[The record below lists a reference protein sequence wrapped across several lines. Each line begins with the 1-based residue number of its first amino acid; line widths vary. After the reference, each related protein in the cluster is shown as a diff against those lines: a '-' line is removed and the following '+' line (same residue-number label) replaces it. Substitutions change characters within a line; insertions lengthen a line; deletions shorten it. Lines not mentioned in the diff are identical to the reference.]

1 MVITM
6 NNNKARWSFP
16 FRVVLVFLFCAWLAG
31 CASNKPQIK
40 MREETNFATLKTFYV
55 QPPLNSV
62 NPTLE
67 QHMASTITTV
77 LQGKGLTAASE
88 EDADIKVGFF
98 PSSRVEE
105 GGSSVSIG
113 LGTGVFGRSGG
124 ISLGSIFSV
133 PVGEQVTEYQNLQIE
148 VVQDGEFIYS
158 AAGSA
163 ELEAS
168 DSITVQQALTTLVET
183 LLEPFPANRAN

>member
-1 MVITM
+1 
-6 NNNKARWSFP
+6 
-16 FRVVLVFLFCAWLAG
+16 
-31 CASNKPQIK
+31 
-40 MREETNFATLKTFYV
+40 
-55 QPPLNSV
+55 
-62 NPTLE
+62 
-67 QHMASTITTV
+67 MASTITTV
-77 LQGKGLTAASE
+77 LQGKGLTVASE
-88 EDADIKVGFF
+88 DEADIRVGFF
-98 PSSRVEE
+98 PSNRVEE

-163 ELEAS
+163 ELEAN
-168 DSITVQQALTTLVET
+168 DSISVQQALSELVVT
-183 LLEPFPANRAN
+183 LLQPFPANRSN

>member
-1 MVITM
+1 MVIAM
-6 NNNKARWSFP
+6 NHNKTGTSFP
-16 FRVVLVFLFCAWLAG
+16 YRVVLVFLFCAWLAG

-40 MREETNFATLKTFYV
+40 MRDETNFAALKTFYV
-55 QPPLNSV
+55 QPPLNAFNS
-62 NPTLE
+62 TLE

-77 LQGKGLTAASE
+77 LQGKGLNVANESE
-88 EDADIKVGFF
+88 ADIKVGFF

-168 DSITVQQALTTLVET
+168 DSITVQQALTELIET

>member
-1 MVITM
+1 MIIMM
-6 NNNKARWSFP
+6 NNKKARTSFP
-16 FRVVLVFLFCAWLAG
+16 HCVMLVFLFCALLVG

-40 MREETNFATLKTFYV
+40 MLEETNFAALKTFYV
-55 QPPLNSV
+55 QPPLNSF

-77 LQGKGLTAASE
+77 LQGKGLTVASE
-88 EDADIKVGFF
+88 DEADIRVGFF
-98 PSSRVEE
+98 PSNRVEE

-148 VVQDGEFIYS
+148 VIQDGEFIYS

-168 DSITVQQALTTLVET
+168 DSITVQQALTELVET
-183 LLEPFPANRAN
+183 LLQPFPANRAN

>member
-1 MVITM
+1 MM
-6 NNNKARWSFP
+6 NNKKARTSFP
-16 FRVVLVFLFCAWLAG
+16 HCVMLVFLFCALLVG

-40 MREETNFATLKTFYV
+40 MLEETNFAALKTFYV
-55 QPPLNSV
+55 QPPLNSF

-77 LQGKGLTAASE
+77 LQGKGLTVASE
-88 EDADIKVGFF
+88 DEADIRVGFF
-98 PSSRVEE
+98 PSNRVEE

-158 AAGSA
+158 AAGRA
-163 ELEAS
+163 ELESS
-168 DSITVQQALTTLVET
+168 DSITVQQALTELVET
-183 LLEPFPANRAN
+183 LLQPFPANRAN

>member
-1 MVITM
+1 MIIMM
-6 NNNKARWSFP
+6 NNKKARTSFP
-16 FRVVLVFLFCAWLAG
+16 HCVMLVFLFCALLVG

-40 MREETNFATLKTFYV
+40 MLEETNFAALKTFYV
-55 QPPLNSV
+55 QPPLNSF

-77 LQGKGLTAASE
+77 LQGKGLTVASE
-88 EDADIKVGFF
+88 DEADIRVGFF
-98 PSSRVEE
+98 PSNRVEE

-163 ELEAS
+163 ELEAN
-168 DSITVQQALTTLVET
+168 DSISVQQALSELVVT
-183 LLEPFPANRAN
+183 LLQPFPANRSN

>member
-1 MVITM
+1 MIIMM
-6 NNNKARWSFP
+6 NNKKARTSFP
-16 FRVVLVFLFCAWLAG
+16 HCVMLVFLFCALLVG

-40 MREETNFATLKTFYV
+40 MLEETNFAALKTFYV
-55 QPPLNSV
+55 QPPLNSF

-77 LQGKGLTAASE
+77 LQGKGLTVASE
-88 EDADIKVGFF
+88 DEADIRVGFF
-98 PSSRVEE
+98 PSNRVEE

-163 ELEAS
+163 ELEAN
-168 DSITVQQALTTLVET
+168 DSITVQQALTELVET
-183 LLEPFPANRAN
+183 LLQPFPANRAN

>member
-1 MVITM
+1 MIIMM
-6 NNNKARWSFP
+6 NNKKARTSFP
-16 FRVVLVFLFCAWLAG
+16 HCVMLVFLFCALLVG

-40 MREETNFATLKTFYV
+40 MLEETNFAALKTFYV
-55 QPPLNSV
+55 QPPLNSF

-77 LQGKGLTAASE
+77 LQGKGLTVASE
-88 EDADIKVGFF
+88 DEADIRVGFF
-98 PSSRVEE
+98 PSNRVEE

-113 LGTGVFGRSGG
+113 LGTGVVGRSGG

-163 ELEAS
+163 ELEAN
-168 DSITVQQALTTLVET
+168 DSISVQQALSELVVT
-183 LLEPFPANRAN
+183 LLQPFPANRSN

>member
-1 MVITM
+1 MIIMM
-6 NNNKARWSFP
+6 NNKKARTSFP
-16 FRVVLVFLFCAWLAG
+16 HCVMLVFLFCALLVG

-40 MREETNFATLKTFYV
+40 MLEETNFAALKTFYV
-55 QPPLNSV
+55 QPPLNSF

-77 LQGKGLTAASE
+77 LQGKGLTVASE
-88 EDADIKVGFF
+88 DEADIRVGFF
-98 PSSRVEE
+98 PSNRVEE

-158 AAGSA
+158 AAGRA
-163 ELEAS
+163 ELESS
-168 DSITVQQALTTLVET
+168 DSITVQQALTELVEA

>member
-1 MVITM
+1 MIIMM
-6 NNNKARWSFP
+6 NNKKARTSFP
-16 FRVVLVFLFCAWLAG
+16 HCVMLVFLFCALLVG

-40 MREETNFATLKTFYV
+40 MLEETNFAALKTFYV
-55 QPPLNSV
+55 QPPLNSF

-77 LQGKGLTAASE
+77 LQGKGLTVASE
-88 EDADIKVGFF
+88 DEADIRVGFF
-98 PSSRVEE
+98 PSNRVEE

-158 AAGSA
+158 AAGRA
-163 ELEAS
+163 ELESS
-168 DSITVQQALTTLVET
+168 DSITVQQALTELVET
-183 LLEPFPANRAN
+183 LLQPFPANRAN

>member
-1 MVITM
+1 MIIMM
-6 NNNKARWSFP
+6 NNKKARTSFP
-16 FRVVLVFLFCAWLAG
+16 HCVMLVFLFCALLVG

-55 QPPLNSV
+55 QPPLNSF

-77 LQGKGLTAASE
+77 LQGKGLTVASE
-88 EDADIKVGFF
+88 DEADIRVGFF
-98 PSSRVEE
+98 PSNRVEE

-158 AAGSA
+158 AAGRA
-163 ELEAS
+163 ELESS
-168 DSITVQQALTTLVET
+168 DSITVQQALTELVET
-183 LLEPFPANRAN
+183 LLQPFPANRAN

>member
-1 MVITM
+1 MIIIM
-6 NNNKARWSFP
+6 NNKKARTSFP
-16 FRVVLVFLFCAWLAG
+16 HCVMLVFLFCALLVG

-40 MREETNFATLKTFYV
+40 MLEETNFAALKTFYV
-55 QPPLNSV
+55 QPPLNSF

-77 LQGKGLTAASE
+77 LQGKGLTVASE
-88 EDADIKVGFF
+88 DEADIRVGFF
-98 PSSRVEE
+98 PSNRVEE

-163 ELEAS
+163 ELEAN
-168 DSITVQQALTTLVET
+168 DSITVQQALTELVET
-183 LLEPFPANRAN
+183 LLQPFPANRAN